1 MIEKAVFWIVV
12 LLIIVGGLGACL
24 SNSLIYA
31 VLFLLL
37 LMGSVGGL
45 YVYLGSPFLGMM
57 QILIYLGAVGILL
70 VFSVMLAG
78 PFWFKPKERGGF
90 LKIGIGGVLGLGVI
104 LVLWKGIS
112 EYEIR
117 RGPERVSQ
125 VNKLGKLLLTE
136 YALPFEL
143 VSLLIVISI
152 IGAIMLGILGRK
164 KEEKNALE

>member
-1 MIEKAVFWIVV
+1 MIGKAVFWVIV
-12 LLIIVGGLGACL
+12 LLTIVGGLGACL

-45 YVYLGSPFLGMM
+45 YIYLGSPFLGMM
-57 QILIYLGAVGILL
+57 QVLIYLGAVGILL

-78 PFWFKPKERGGF
+78 PFWLKPKERGRF
-90 LKIGIGGVLGLGVI
+90 LKIGIGSVLGLGVI
-104 LVLWKGIS
+104 LVLWKGLS
-112 EYEIR
+112 GYETKT
-117 RGPERVSQ
+117 GPERVSQ

-143 VSLLIVISI
+143 ISLLIAISI

-164 KEEKNALE
+164 REEKDALE

>member
-90 LKIGIGGVLGLGVI
+90 LKIGIGFVLGLGVI

-117 RGPERVSQ
+117 IGPERVSQ
-125 VNKLGKLLLTE
+125 VDKLGKLLLTE

-164 KEEKNALE
+164 KEEKDALE